1 MAVHSPLDDPLLAL
15 RHCITTNTPPTLHT
29 SDNPLLPDEPQ
40 LQIAQATHIRFSA
53 TLNSRPDQ
61 RYYEFTTP
69 TRFYTTAEQPI
80 NLRSIYFTW
89 LNKDASLPDYIAA
102 VKKLNEEL
110 QAPGGAG
117 GNVVN
122 LAFAQKVELI
132 AWLGGESNES
142 EFIKPLENNVAGDSA
157 AGVSGAGATQAGVAP
172 GRGGTQVDP
181 RLLEIYQG
189 ERKMGDHNTA
199 LRGTKAIDFSQYRK
213 TAATFLRS
221 RPTPSAPQPTSNP
234 HNPALVSNLKK
245 PARRL
250 EPIILLSP
258 SASSLL
264 RMSNVKSFLDEG
276 LFVPPNATDA
286 QAPNLLHL
294 TRVIPSIDR
303 DRPLRFILV
312 DSTQNFK
319 PDYWNRVVA
328 VFTTGQ
334 PWQFKSYKYQNPAEL
349 FSKIPGIFVGW
360 QGEEPPDVVRNWGR
374 GVLAVK
380 VDKWSPVQ
388 GPTARWRDREVVERI
403 WGLIE
408 ENMKA
413 KGWGR
418 DGPGMAG

>member
-1 MAVHSPLDDPLLAL
+1 MTVHSPLDDPLLAL
-15 RHCITTNTPPTLHT
+15 RHSITTSTPPTLHK
-29 SDNPLLPDEPQ
+29 SDNPLPDEPQ
-40 LQIAQATHIRFSA
+40 PDIAQATHIRF
-53 TLNSRPDQ
+53 TLNLNSGPSQ
-61 RYYEFTTP
+61 RYYDFTTP

-110 QAPGGAG
+110 QGPGGAG
-117 GNVVN
+117 GSVVN

-132 AWLGGESNES
+132 AWLAGESDGS
-142 EFIKPLENNVAGDSA
+142 EYIKPLESNEAGDNA
-157 AGVSGAGATQAGVAP
+157 AVSGARATQAGGAP
-172 GRGGTQVDP
+172 GGRGGMHVDP

-199 LRGTKAIDFSQYRK
+199 LRGSKAMDFSQYRK

-221 RPTPSAPQPTSNP
+221 RPSAPSAPQPTANP
-234 HNPALVSNLKK
+234 HPAALVSNLKK

-264 RMSNVKSFLDEG
+264 RMSNVKSFLDQG
-276 LFVPPNATDA
+276 LFVPPNATDS

-294 TRVIPSIDR
+294 TRIIPSIDR
-303 DRPLRFILV
+303 NRPLRFILV

-360 QGEEPPDVVRNWGR
+360 QGEEPPEVVKNWGR

-380 VDKWSPVQ
+380 VDKWSPLQ
-388 GPTARWRDREVVERI
+388 GTNGRWRDREVVERI
-403 WGLIE
+403 WGVIE
-408 ENMKA
+408 ENMKS

-418 DGPGMAG
+418 DGPGMAS